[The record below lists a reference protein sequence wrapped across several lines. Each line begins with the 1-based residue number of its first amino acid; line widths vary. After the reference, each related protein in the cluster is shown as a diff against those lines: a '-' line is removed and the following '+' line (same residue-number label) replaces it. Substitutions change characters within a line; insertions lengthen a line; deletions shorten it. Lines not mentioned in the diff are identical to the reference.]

1 MTIKVIKFKKLT
13 SGAKKFE
20 ITFNKN
26 GKTYIRKFGARGMS
40 DFTIHKDKERR
51 ERYITRHK
59 KDLKTNDPMK
69 PGYLSM
75 YILWNKPSVSG
86 SLADYKR
93 RLNVYNRTGKFPK
106 GITGSKKLN
115 SRFGALVDFDTPN
128 SYLNKLPGDVQDLI
142 QQEVSASKLQKG
154 VRGREWPSKLTKEF
168 FDHVYK
174 HYIAPSIAEHP
185 DREISYK
192 EEFNRYKYAPVQAT
206 EEYHTKPGFMGN
218 WFKRV
223 AKLPTGSFF
232 ERDKE
237 SVRQL
242 SDIIEEYLLKFRLVE
257 ENDGMMRR
265 LYPLATALE
274 IHEEDILGIATSLIT
289 ILIKTKFPMS
299 RIPPDVLEEISDLEE
314 AYIPDPDESFWAEA
328 HDYWRSGYSNFGAL
342 VDFNTPNSYLNKL
355 PGDVQNLIQKEVSA
369 SKLQKSIRSREWP
382 SKLMKEFLDHVKKYY
397 IEPKRLKRKRSWV
410 GSNPQANYDQLFD
423 GYKREPHLAT
433 RVHHTRPGFMGNWF
447 RRLAKLPNVS
457 FFKTHK
463 SSRDINSMVREY
475 LSKFSLTSEYYDSP
489 HPEDAEDIASSLIAI
504 LIKSG
509 FPISR
514 IPEGVIEEI
523 SDAGVSFNDRYNSF
537 WREAH
542 IYWTNRSSRNS
553 FGKSSGAP
561 SNVVNK
567 KLYMSIK
574 AKIKKSI
581 KGRRWGAYDSGRLV
595 REYKAKGGKYSGG
608 KGKTDLGRWYKEK
621 WVDACA
627 WPRRKSCGRKT
638 AAKIAYCRP
647 SKRADSKTP
656 KLVQSLSK
664 AQRKS
669 RCTKKKRSPM
679 KRVTKFGA
687 LVDFNIPNSYLNKL
701 PDDVQDLIQREVSTS
716 KLQKSIRSR
725 EWPSKLMK
733 EFLDHVKRY
742 YIEYERRSRQ
752 RGGSISSTQ
761 INYDQWFDDYKREP
775 HVATEMHHTNPGFMG
790 NWFRRLAKLPSVS
803 FFKRQKSSIDIT
815 SMVGEYLSKFRI
827 ATEYDDSPLDIHS
840 EDVED
845 IASSLI
851 AILIKSRF
859 PISRI
864 PPGVLEDLRDN
875 YVPYLDR
882 YHSINRYHS
891 FWREA
896 HIYWETNWPSRN
908 SFGQSTPDEVVPYG
922 DGSWVIHCS
931 YHLRGAHSTLRYKP
945 LSVRPNDYSYHYG
958 IHNDGTLKLW
968 ATGGAV
974 NTSIPHFL
982 RDLLI
987 NYYNTRCVDISKTTQ
1002 TDQSF
1007 YISDQYGSNKFG
1019 YTTESA
1025 QNNMLKSLLSGNDV
1039 LKNLDNIIKKLCKGN
1054 FTKDKCQ
1061 KLFTYFIL
1069 NLYHTFNVKIPG
1081 GAPRGFKG
1089 ITLKYKKSYNNNL
1102 KELLYLLQDHAFG
1115 TFKGARLASR
1125 LYEIIF

>member
-59 KDLKTNDPMK
+59 KDLRTNDPMK

-93 RLNVYNRTGKFPK
+93 RLNTYNRTGKFPK

-115 SRFGALVDFDTPN
+115 SRFGALVDFNTPN
-128 SYLNKLPGDVQDLI
+128 SYLNKIPGDVQNLI
-142 QQEVSASKLQKG
+142 QREVSASKLQKG
-154 VRGREWPSKLTKEF
+154 VRGREWPSKLMKEF

-174 HYIAPSIAEHP
+174 HYIVPSIAGYP
-185 DREISYK
+185 GRGEILYK
-192 EEFNRYKYAPVQAT
+192 EEFNSYKYTPAYAT
-206 EEYHTKPGFMGN
+206 EQYHTKPGFMGK

-223 AKLPTGSFF
+223 AKLPTASFF

-237 SVRQL
+237 SAKQL
-242 SDIIEEYLLKFRLVE
+242 TSIIEAYLHKLRLVE
-257 ENDGMMRR
+257 ENDGMMPDTS
-265 LYPLATALE
+265 LD
-274 IHEEDILGIATSLIT
+274 IHEEDVLGITTSLIT
-289 ILIKTKFPMS
+289 ILIKSKFPMS

-314 AYIPDPDESFWAEA
+314 EYIPDPDESFWAEA
-328 HDYWRSGYSNFGAL
+328 HDYWTSDYSNFGAL
-342 VDFNTPNSYLNKL
+342 VDFDIPISYLNKL
-355 PGDVQNLIQKEVSA
+355 PDDVQDLIQKEVSA

-382 SKLMKEFLDHVKKYY
+382 SKLMKEFLDHVKRYY
-397 IEPKRLKRKRSWV
+397 IEP
-410 GSNPQANYDQLFD
+410 
-423 GYKREPHLAT
+423 
-433 RVHHTRPGFMGNWF
+433 
-447 RRLAKLPNVS
+447 
-457 FFKTHK
+457 
-463 SSRDINSMVREY
+463 
-475 LSKFSLTSEYYDSP
+475 
-489 HPEDAEDIASSLIAI
+489 
-504 LIKSG
+504 
-509 FPISR
+509 
-514 IPEGVIEEI
+514 
-523 SDAGVSFNDRYNSF
+523 
-537 WREAH
+537 
-542 IYWTNRSSRNS
+542 
-553 FGKSSGAP
+553 
-561 SNVVNK
+561 
-567 KLYMSIK
+567 
-574 AKIKKSI
+574 
-581 KGRRWGAYDSGRLV
+581 
-595 REYKAKGGKYSGG
+595 
-608 KGKTDLGRWYKEK
+608 
-621 WVDACA
+621 
-627 WPRRKSCGRKT
+627 
-638 AAKIAYCRP
+638 
-647 SKRADSKTP
+647 
-656 KLVQSLSK
+656 
-664 AQRKS
+664 
-669 RCTKKKRSPM
+669 
-679 KRVTKFGA
+679 
-687 LVDFNIPNSYLNKL
+687 
-701 PDDVQDLIQREVSTS
+701 
-716 KLQKSIRSR
+716 
-725 EWPSKLMK
+725 
-733 EFLDHVKRY
+733 
-742 YIEYERRSRQ
+742 ERRSRQ
-752 RGGSISSTQ
+752 RGGSIWSTQ
-761 INYDQWFDDYKREP
+761 MNYDQWFDDYKREP

-815 SMVGEYLSKFRI
+815 YMVREYLSKFRI

-875 YVPYLDR
+875 YVSHLD
-882 YHSINRYHS
+882 RYHS

-908 SFGQSTPDEVVPYG
+908 SFGKSSGAPSNVVNKRLYLSIKAKIKKSVKGRRWGAYDSGRLVREYKAKGGKYSGGKGKTDLGRWYKEKWVDACAWPKRKSCGRKTAAKIAYCRPSKRVDSKTPKLVQSLSKAQRKSRCTKKKRSPMKRVTKFGQSTQDEVVPYG

-931 YHLRGAHSTLRYKP
+931 YHPRGAHSTLRYKP

-958 IHNDGTLKLW
+958 IHNNGTLKLW
-968 ATGGAV
+968 ATGGAI
-974 NTSIPHFL
+974 NTPIPEFL
-982 RDLLI
+982 YGLLV
-987 NYYNTRCVDISKTTQ
+987 NYYNTRCIDIYKTTQ

-1007 YISDQYGSNKFG
+1007 YISDQYGTNNFGYTNFG

-1039 LKNLDNIIKKLCKGN
+1039 LKNLDKTIKKLCKGN
-1054 FTKDKCQ
+1054 FTKRKCQ

-1069 NLYHTFNVKIPG
+1069 NLYYTFNLKIPG

-1102 KELLYLLQDHAFG
+1102 KELLYLLQDHTFG
-1115 TFKGARLASR
+1115 TFEGARLSSR
-1125 LYEIIF
+1125 LYELI

>member
-26 GKTYIRKFGARGMS
+26 GKTYTRKFGARGMS

-59 KDLKTNDPMK
+59 KDLRTNDPMK

-93 RLNVYNRTGKFPK
+93 RLNTYNRTGKFPK

-115 SRFGALVDFDTPN
+115 SRFGALVDFNTPN
-128 SYLNKLPGDVQDLI
+128 SYLNKIPGDVQNLI
-142 QQEVSASKLQKG
+142 QREVSASKLQKG
-154 VRGREWPSKLTKEF
+154 
-168 FDHVYK
+168 
-174 HYIAPSIAEHP
+174 
-185 DREISYK
+185 
-192 EEFNRYKYAPVQAT
+192 
-206 EEYHTKPGFMGN
+206 
-218 WFKRV
+218 
-223 AKLPTGSFF
+223 
-232 ERDKE
+232 
-237 SVRQL
+237 
-242 SDIIEEYLLKFRLVE
+242 
-257 ENDGMMRR
+257 
-265 LYPLATALE
+265 
-274 IHEEDILGIATSLIT
+274 
-289 ILIKTKFPMS
+289 
-299 RIPPDVLEEISDLEE
+299 
-314 AYIPDPDESFWAEA
+314 
-328 HDYWRSGYSNFGAL
+328 
-342 VDFNTPNSYLNKL
+342 
-355 PGDVQNLIQKEVSA
+355 
-369 SKLQKSIRSREWP
+369 IRNREWP

-397 IEPKRLKRKRSWV
+397 IEPKRLGRKRRWA
-410 GSNPQANYDQLFD
+410 GSNPQTNYDQLFD
-423 GYKREPHLAT
+423 EYKREPHLAT

-457 FFKTHK
+457 FFRTHK

-475 LSKFSLTSEYYDSP
+475 LSKFSLTSEYYDGA
-489 HPEDAEDIASSLIAI
+489 HPEDAEDIASSLMAI
-504 LIKSG
+504 LIKSR

-514 IPEGVIEEI
+514 IPEGVLEEI
-523 SDAGVSFNDRYNSF
+523 SDAGVTFNDRYTSF

-542 IYWTNRSSRNS
+542 DYWISDY
-553 FGKSSGAP
+553 
-561 SNVVNK
+561 SN
-567 KLYMSIK
+567 
-574 AKIKKSI
+574 
-581 KGRRWGAYDSGRLV
+581 
-595 REYKAKGGKYSGG
+595 
-608 KGKTDLGRWYKEK
+608 
-621 WVDACA
+621 
-627 WPRRKSCGRKT
+627 
-638 AAKIAYCRP
+638 
-647 SKRADSKTP
+647 
-656 KLVQSLSK
+656 
-664 AQRKS
+664 
-669 RCTKKKRSPM
+669 
-679 KRVTKFGA
+679 FGA
-687 LVDFNIPNSYLNKL
+687 LVDFDTPNSYLNKL

-742 YIEYERRSRQ
+742 YIEPERRSRQ

-790 NWFRRLAKLPSVS
+790 NWFRKLAKLPSAS
-803 FFKRQKSSIDIT
+803 FFKRQKSSTDIT
-815 SMVGEYLSKFRI
+815 YMVREYLSKFRI
-827 ATEYDDSPLDIHS
+827 ATEYDDSTLDIHS

-875 YVPYLDR
+875 YVPHLDR

-896 HIYWETNWPSRN
+896 HIYWSTNWPSRN
-908 SFGQSTPDEVVPYG
+908 SFGKSSSAPSNVVNKKLYMSIKAKIKRSIKGRRWGAYDSGRLVREYKAKGGKYSGGKGKTDLGRWYKEKWVDACAWPKRKSCGRKTAAKIAYCRPSKRVDSKTPKLVQSLSKAQRKSRCTKKKRSPMKRVTKFGQSTQDEVVPYG

-931 YHLRGAHSTLRYKP
+931 YHPRGAHSTLRYKP

-968 ATGGAV
+968 ATGGAI
-974 NTSIPHFL
+974 NTPIPEFL
-982 RDLLI
+982 YGLLV
-987 NYYNTRCVDISKTTQ
+987 NYYNTRCIDISKTTQ

-1007 YISDQYGSNKFG
+1007 YISDQYGTNNFG

-1039 LKNLDNIIKKLCKGN
+1039 LKNLDKTIKKLCKGN

-1081 GAPRGFKG
+1081 GAPRGFKA

-1102 KELLYLLQDHAFG
+1102 KELLYLLQDHTFG

-1125 LYEIIF
+1125 LYEIMF

>member
-26 GKTYIRKFGARGMS
+26 GKTYTRKFGARGMS

-59 KDLKTNDPMK
+59 KDLRTNDPMK

-93 RLNVYNRTGKFPK
+93 RLNTYNRTGKFPK

-115 SRFGALVDFDTPN
+115 SRFGALVDFDVPN
-128 SYLNKLPGDVQDLI
+128 SYLNKIPGDVQNLI
-142 QQEVSASKLQKG
+142 QREVSASKLQKG
-154 VRGREWPSKLTKEF
+154 VRGREWPSKLMKEF

-174 HYIAPSIAEHP
+174 HYIVPGIASSAARWET
-185 DREISYK
+185 SYK
-192 EEFNRYKYAPVQAT
+192 EEFNSYKYTPSIAT
-206 EEYHTKPGFMGN
+206 EQYHTKPGFMGN

-223 AKLPTGSFF
+223 AKLPTESFF

-237 SVRQL
+237 SARQL
-242 SDIIEEYLLKFRLVE
+242 TDIIEEYLLKFRHVE
-257 ENDGMMRR
+257 ENDGMM
-265 LYPLATALE
+265 PDTALD
-274 IHEEDILGIATSLIT
+274 IHEEDVLGITTSLII
-289 ILIKTKFPMS
+289 ILIKSKFPMS

-328 HDYWRSGYSNFGAL
+328 HDYWRSDYSNFGAL
-342 VDFNTPNSYLNKL
+342 VDFNIPNTYLDKL
-355 PGDVQNLIQKEVSA
+355 PGDVQDLIQRELSA
-369 SKLQKSIRSREWP
+369 SKLQKGARGREWP
-382 SKLMKEFLDHVKKYY
+382 SKLMKEFLDHVKRYY
-397 IEPKRLKRKRSWV
+397 IEPERRSRQRG
-410 GSNPQANYDQLFD
+410 GSISSTQINYDQWFD
-423 GYKREPHLAT
+423 DYKREPHVAT
-433 RVHHTRPGFMGNWF
+433 EMHHTNPGFMGNWF
-447 RRLAKLPNVS
+447 RRLAKLPSVS
-457 FFKTHK
+457 FFKRQK
-463 SSRDINSMVREY
+463 SSIDITYMVREY
-475 LSKFSLTSEYYDSP
+475 LSKFRIATEYDDSLLDIHSEDV
-489 HPEDAEDIASSLIAI
+489 EDIASSLIAI
-504 LIKSG
+504 LIKSR

-514 IPEGVIEEI
+514 IPPGVLE
-523 SDAGVSFNDRYNSF
+523 DLRDGYVPHLDRYHSINRYHSF

-542 IYWTNRSSRNS
+542 IYWETNWPSRNS
-553 FGKSSGAP
+553 FGKSSSAP

-574 AKIKKSI
+574 AKIKRSI

-647 SKRADSKTP
+647 SKRVDSKTP

-679 KRVTKFGA
+679 KRVTKFG
-687 LVDFNIPNSYLNKL
+687 
-701 PDDVQDLIQREVSTS
+701 Q
-716 KLQKSIRSR
+716 
-725 EWPSKLMK
+725 
-733 EFLDHVKRY
+733 
-742 YIEYERRSRQ
+742 
-752 RGGSISSTQ
+752 STQ
-761 INYDQWFDDYKREP
+761 
-775 HVATEMHHTNPGFMG
+775 
-790 NWFRRLAKLPSVS
+790 
-803 FFKRQKSSIDIT
+803 
-815 SMVGEYLSKFRI
+815 
-827 ATEYDDSPLDIHS
+827 
-840 EDVED
+840 
-845 IASSLI
+845 
-851 AILIKSRF
+851 
-859 PISRI
+859 
-864 PPGVLEDLRDN
+864 
-875 YVPYLDR
+875 
-882 YHSINRYHS
+882 
-891 FWREA
+891 
-896 HIYWETNWPSRN
+896 
-908 SFGQSTPDEVVPYG
+908 DEVVPYG

-931 YHLRGAHSTLRYKP
+931 YHPRGAHSTLRYKP

-968 ATGGAV
+968 ATGGAI
-974 NTSIPHFL
+974 NTPISEFL
-982 RDLLI
+982 YGLLV
-987 NYYNTRCVDISKTTQ
+987 NYYNTRCIDISKTTQ

-1007 YISDQYGSNKFG
+1007 YISDQYGTNNFGYTNFG

-1039 LKNLDNIIKKLCKGN
+1039 LKNLDKTIKKLCKGN

-1125 LYEIIF
+1125 LYELIF

>member
-59 KDLKTNDPMK
+59 KDLRTNDPMK

-93 RLNVYNRTGKFPK
+93 RLNTYNRTGKFPK

-115 SRFGALVDFDTPN
+115 SRFGALVDF
-128 SYLNKLPGDVQDLI
+128 
-142 QQEVSASKLQKG
+142 
-154 VRGREWPSKLTKEF
+154 
-168 FDHVYK
+168 
-174 HYIAPSIAEHP
+174 
-185 DREISYK
+185 
-192 EEFNRYKYAPVQAT
+192 
-206 EEYHTKPGFMGN
+206 
-218 WFKRV
+218 
-223 AKLPTGSFF
+223 
-232 ERDKE
+232 
-237 SVRQL
+237 
-242 SDIIEEYLLKFRLVE
+242 
-257 ENDGMMRR
+257 
-265 LYPLATALE
+265 
-274 IHEEDILGIATSLIT
+274 
-289 ILIKTKFPMS
+289 
-299 RIPPDVLEEISDLEE
+299 
-314 AYIPDPDESFWAEA
+314 
-328 HDYWRSGYSNFGAL
+328 
-342 VDFNTPNSYLNKL
+342 NTPNSYLNK
-355 PGDVQNLIQKEVSA
+355 I
-369 SKLQKSIRSREWP
+369 
-382 SKLMKEFLDHVKKYY
+382 
-397 IEPKRLKRKRSWV
+397 
-410 GSNPQANYDQLFD
+410 
-423 GYKREPHLAT
+423 
-433 RVHHTRPGFMGNWF
+433 
-447 RRLAKLPNVS
+447 
-457 FFKTHK
+457 
-463 SSRDINSMVREY
+463 
-475 LSKFSLTSEYYDSP
+475 
-489 HPEDAEDIASSLIAI
+489 
-504 LIKSG
+504 
-509 FPISR
+509 
-514 IPEGVIEEI
+514 
-523 SDAGVSFNDRYNSF
+523 
-537 WREAH
+537 
-542 IYWTNRSSRNS
+542 
-553 FGKSSGAP
+553 
-561 SNVVNK
+561 
-567 KLYMSIK
+567 
-574 AKIKKSI
+574 
-581 KGRRWGAYDSGRLV
+581 
-595 REYKAKGGKYSGG
+595 
-608 KGKTDLGRWYKEK
+608 
-621 WVDACA
+621 
-627 WPRRKSCGRKT
+627 
-638 AAKIAYCRP
+638 
-647 SKRADSKTP
+647 
-656 KLVQSLSK
+656 
-664 AQRKS
+664 
-669 RCTKKKRSPM
+669 
-679 KRVTKFGA
+679 
-687 LVDFNIPNSYLNKL
+687 

-742 YIEYERRSRQ
+742 YIEPKRLRRKRRWEGSNPQTNYDQLFDDYKREPHLATRVHHTRPGFMGNWFRRLAKLPNMSFFRTHKSSRDINSMIREYLSKFSLASEVGAHPEDAEDIASSLIAILIKSGFPISRIPEGVLEEISDADVTFNDRYNSFWREAHNYWTNRSSRNSFGKSRCTKKKRSPMKRVTKFGALVDFDIPNTYLNKLPDDVQDLIQRQLSTSKLQKSIRSREWPSKLMKEFLDHVKRYYIEYERRSRE
-752 RGGSISSTQ
+752 RGGSIWSTQ

-775 HVATEMHHTNPGFMG
+775 HVATEMDHTNPGFMG

-803 FFKRQKSSIDIT
+803 FFKRQKSSRDIT

-875 YVPYLDR
+875 YVPHLDR

-908 SFGQSTPDEVVPYG
+908 SFGKSSGAPSNVVNKRLYLSIKAKIKKSVKGRRWGAYDSGRLVREYKAKGGKYSGGKGKTDLGRWYKEKWVDACAWPKRKSCGRKTAAKIAYCRPSKRVDSKTPKLVQSLSKAQRKSRCTKKKRSPMKRVTKFGQSTQDEVVPYG

-931 YHLRGAHSTLRYKP
+931 YHPRGAHSTLRYKP

-958 IHNDGTLKLW
+958 IHNDGRLRLW
-968 ATGGAV
+968 ATGGAL
-974 NTSIPHFL
+974 NTPIPQKMYI
-982 RDLLI
+982 LLV
-987 NYYNTRCVDISKTTQ
+987 NYYNTRCIDISKTTQ

-1007 YISDQYGSNKFG
+1007 YISDEYGTNNFG

-1025 QNNMLKSLLSGNDV
+1025 QNNMLRSLLSGNDV
-1039 LKNLDNIIKKLCKGN
+1039 LKNLDKTIKKLCKGN
-1054 FTKDKCQ
+1054 FTKLKCQ

-1089 ITLKYKKSYNNNL
+1089 ITLKYKKSYNSNL
-1102 KELLYLLQDHAFG
+1102 KELLYLLQDHTFG

-1125 LYEIIF
+1125 LYELIF

>member
-26 GKTYIRKFGARGMS
+26 GKTYTRKFGARGMS

-59 KDLKTNDPMK
+59 KDLRTNDPMK

-93 RLNVYNRTGKFPK
+93 RLNTYNRTGKFPK

-115 SRFGALVDFDTPN
+115 SRFGALVDFNTPN
-128 SYLNKLPGDVQDLI
+128 SYLNKIPGDVQNLI
-142 QQEVSASKLQKG
+142 QREVSASKLQKG
-154 VRGREWPSKLTKEF
+154 VRGREWPSKLMKEF

-174 HYIAPSIAEHP
+174 HYIVPGIASSEA
-185 DREISYK
+185 RWETSYK
-192 EEFNRYKYAPVQAT
+192 EEFNSYKYTPSIAT
-206 EEYHTKPGFMGN
+206 EQYHTKPGFMGN

-237 SVRQL
+237 SARQL
-242 SDIIEEYLLKFRLVE
+242 TDIIEEYLLKFRHVE
-257 ENDGMMRR
+257 ENDGMM
-265 LYPLATALE
+265 PDTALD
-274 IHEEDILGIATSLIT
+274 IHEEDVLGIATSLII
-289 ILIKTKFPMS
+289 ILIKSKFPMS

-328 HDYWRSGYSNFGAL
+328 HDYWRSDYSNFGAL
-342 VDFNTPNSYLNKL
+342 VDFNTPNTYLDKL
-355 PGDVQNLIQKEVSA
+355 PG
-369 SKLQKSIRSREWP
+369 
-382 SKLMKEFLDHVKKYY
+382 
-397 IEPKRLKRKRSWV
+397 
-410 GSNPQANYDQLFD
+410 
-423 GYKREPHLAT
+423 
-433 RVHHTRPGFMGNWF
+433 
-447 RRLAKLPNVS
+447 
-457 FFKTHK
+457 
-463 SSRDINSMVREY
+463 
-475 LSKFSLTSEYYDSP
+475 
-489 HPEDAEDIASSLIAI
+489 
-504 LIKSG
+504 
-509 FPISR
+509 
-514 IPEGVIEEI
+514 
-523 SDAGVSFNDRYNSF
+523 
-537 WREAH
+537 
-542 IYWTNRSSRNS
+542 
-553 FGKSSGAP
+553 
-561 SNVVNK
+561 
-567 KLYMSIK
+567 
-574 AKIKKSI
+574 
-581 KGRRWGAYDSGRLV
+581 
-595 REYKAKGGKYSGG
+595 
-608 KGKTDLGRWYKEK
+608 
-621 WVDACA
+621 
-627 WPRRKSCGRKT
+627 
-638 AAKIAYCRP
+638 
-647 SKRADSKTP
+647 
-656 KLVQSLSK
+656 
-664 AQRKS
+664 
-669 RCTKKKRSPM
+669 
-679 KRVTKFGA
+679 
-687 LVDFNIPNSYLNKL
+687 
-701 PDDVQDLIQREVSTS
+701 DVQDLIQREVSTS

-815 SMVGEYLSKFRI
+815 YMVREYLSKFRI
-827 ATEYDDSPLDIHS
+827 ATEYDDSLLDIHS

-864 PPGVLEDLRDN
+864 PPGVLEDLRDG
-875 YVPYLDR
+875 YVPHLDR

-896 HIYWETNWPSRN
+896 HIYWSTNWPSRN
-908 SFGQSTPDEVVPYG
+908 SFGKSSGAPSNVVNKKLYMSIKAKIKRSIKGRRWGAYDSGRLVREYKAKGGKYSGGKGKTDLGRWYKEKWVDACAWPKRKSCGRKTAAKIAYCRPSKRVDSKTPKLVQSLSKAQRKSRCTKKKRSPMKRVTKFGQSTQDEVVPYG

-931 YHLRGAHSTLRYKP
+931 YHPRGAHSTLRYKP

-958 IHNDGTLKLW
+958 IHNDGTIKLW
-968 ATGGAV
+968 ATGGAI
-974 NTSIPHFL
+974 NTPIPEFL
-982 RDLLI
+982 YGLLV
-987 NYYNTRCVDISKTTQ
+987 NYYNTRCIDISKTTQ

-1007 YISDQYGSNKFG
+1007 YISDQYGTNNFGYTNFG

-1039 LKNLDNIIKKLCKGN
+1039 LKNLDKTIKKLCKGN

-1125 LYEIIF
+1125 LYELIF